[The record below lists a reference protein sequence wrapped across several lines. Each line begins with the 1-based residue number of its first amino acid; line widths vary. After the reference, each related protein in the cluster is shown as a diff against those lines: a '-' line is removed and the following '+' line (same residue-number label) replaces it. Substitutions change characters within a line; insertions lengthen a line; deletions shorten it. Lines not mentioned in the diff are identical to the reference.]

1 MTKIIIFCITC
12 LALFPQIY
20 PGVLT
25 TFPDMAKPIELRMDD
40 RYIYISDQSSVLI
53 YDSNTFKLVKKLG
66 SKGEGPEEFRTNL
79 RIAFTSSRLIL
90 FDAYKI
96 VEYSRDFKFIKEM
109 KLNFFTDR
117 INPIEDHF
125 VLTNSRIID
134 EKQHRVFALYNGKLE
149 KIKGLV
155 IEPKGPGGLL
165 IPPSSGSRSWNDKVY
180 IAQPHKGF
188 YIEVFNKY
196 GKKLYHIEK
205 KVGKIKSGEKHKQ
218 MRLEEILLLPQ

>member
-149 KIKGLV
+149 KIKDLV
-155 IEPKGPGGLL
+155 IEPKGPGGFLMS
-165 IPPSSGSRSWNDKVY
+165 PWSRSRGRDDKVY

-188 YIEVFNKY
+188 I
-196 GKKLYHIEK
+196 
-205 KVGKIKSGEKHKQ
+205 
-218 MRLEEILLLPQ
+218 